1 MNLSIIILAAGRGKR
16 MESSTPKVMH
26 KIGGVPMLERVVRT
40 AQELNP
46 NKIYVVHGNGSDILT
61 KNFSHLPVKWVKQKQ
76 QLGTGHAVL
85 QAIPYCKNSEKVI
98 VLYADVPLISAETLK
113 KLLSE
118 TPKNSVG
125 IVVTALEDPAGFGRI
140 IRNEMG
146 NVTAIV
152 EHKDANEKERAIKE
166 INTGILTAPAKEL
179 KKWLPKLK
187 NKNAQGEYYL
197 TDLIG
202 LVANAGFPVGGV
214 LAQCHEEVKGVND
227 RWQLAELERYFQY
240 ETARALTLKG
250 VTIVDPKR
258 FEARA
263 ASLEIAQDVELDIN
277 VILEGKIKIGF
288 NTRIGSHVVLKN
300 VEIGKNV
307 TVLPNTIIENATIQ
321 NDAKI
326 GPFARIRPGTFISEN
341 AHVGNF
347 VEVKNT
353 KLGVGSKANHLTYLG
368 DATIGKKVN
377 IGAGTITCNYDGKKK
392 YRTTIEDGAFIGS
405 NTALVA
411 PVKIGKKAM
420 VGAGSTI
427 TQNVSAKK
435 LALGRARQ
443 VEISRKN

>member
-1 MNLSIIILAAGRGKR
+1 MNLSIIILAAGKGKR
-16 MESSTPKVMH
+16 MESSIPKVMH

-40 AQELNP
+40 AQQLKP
-46 NKIYVVHGNGSDILT
+46 NAIYVVHGNGGDTLIKHSP
-61 KNFSHLPVKWVKQKQ
+61 HLPVQWVKQKK

-85 QAIPYCKNSEKVI
+85 QAIPHCKNSEKVI

-113 KLLSE
+113 KLVHE
-118 TPKNSVG
+118 TPKNGVG
-125 IVVTALEDPAGFGRI
+125 IVVTELENPAGFGRI

-146 NVTAIV
+146 NVTAII
-152 EHKDANEKERAIKE
+152 EHKDASEKVLAIKE

-197 TDLIG
+197 TDLIE
-202 LVANAGFPVGGV
+202 LVAAAGFPVGGV
-214 LAQCHEEVKGVND
+214 LAHCNEEVKGVND

-250 VTIVDPKR
+250 VTITDPKR

-263 ASLEIAQDVELDIN
+263 ATLEIAHDVELDIN
-277 VILEGKIKIGF
+277 IILEGKIKIGS
-288 NTRIGSHVVLKN
+288 NTCVGSNVILKN

-307 TVLPNTIIENATIQ
+307 SILPNTMIENAIIQ
-321 NDAKI
+321 NDARI
-326 GPFARIRPGTFISEN
+326 GPFARIRPGSFISEKAN
-341 AHVGNF
+341 VGNF

-353 KLGVGSKANHLTYLG
+353 KLGVGSKANHLAYLG

-392 YRTTIEDGAFIGS
+392 HRTEIGDGAFVGS

-411 PVKIGKKAM
+411 PIKIGKKAT

-443 VEISRKN
+443 VEISR